1 MTFINYLNECFAD
14 KLNSA
19 NQNEIE
25 SPYLSIDL
33 KCSYFDNT
41 QLINKFKNCRK
52 IKFLSWNLGSLP
64 SKFDEFK
71 EYINFLLQNNIYFD
85 IICIQEIFSIID
97 QDLYKLENY
106 NFVFSSRKKGKGG
119 GVGIYIHKK
128 HRFTVIDDLSYFEE
142 NLFESLTLKVIT
154 EQKKSNIIS
163 CVYRPNSPVQGMS
176 SNDQMEYFIDKI
188 SNLQAAMSSYKGDS
202 YIMSDLNL
210 DLLKF
215 ESHLKT
221 NDFIENTLSNGFLPL
236 ITKPTRVTHASC
248 TLIDNILSNSCNN
261 TLESGVILN
270 SISDHFPIFHVSS
283 QTQKTEKPK
292 TFISRDITSEKIIQF
307 NAMLNTNNWGNVLN
321 ELNPQISFENFHEVF
336 DCAFNLHFP
345 IKEVKFNKNI
355 HKIEGFMTGGLMIS
369 RRKKLELG
377 TIYSKNKTPENNIAY
392 TTYRDIYNKAIKDAK
407 KIFYREQLNQNKE
420 NLRKT
425 WQTLRQVI
433 SKSNDKTSCID
444 EIIVNDTSYSNNHDI
459 SNKFNTYFTSIADE
473 IASQINP
480 SPLNP
485 CDFIPDTDS
494 VFKLREI
501 NIHVLFNLVKKME
514 NKKSS
519 DMFGLS
525 NCLLKQII
533 NSIAVPLVHIIN
545 QSIKTGQI
553 PSQLK
558 IAKVLPIFK
567 YSNSSKMDKCNPG
580 NYRPISLLPIFS
592 KLLEKIVSE
601 QLTRYLEFNQIIYE
615 HQYGFQ
621 AKKSTLHPMI
631 HLLNYLG
638 QAKNENLIT
647 IGVFCDLAKCFDTI
661 SHTILLKKLKK
672 IGIHGLEL
680 EWFKNYLSNRNQ
692 FVYTNGEK
700 SDLLGISKGVPQ
712 GSILGPILF
721 LVYINDIKNCTSLMT
736 LLFAD
741 DSNFLISG
749 KDLNEIIEILN
760 IELKNICDW
769 FRCNEMSLN
778 PTKTK
783 FMIFNKRE
791 DSITWDQI
799 KIKLDFNNENENDTD
814 KIRYL
819 GYINQ
824 QSEIPA
830 IKFLGVFIDSQ
841 LNFKYH
847 IEYLRKKISRSLF
860 LINRVK
866 HILCE
871 KSLVTLFHSF
881 INSHLLYCLP
891 AWSCGLESSI
901 KPLVV
906 LQKKAIRIIHKSA
919 YNSHT
924 PPLFRKIN
932 VLPIKELSI
941 YTKLLFFYDFIR
953 WRLPNSFDGVWIRNN
968 LRNQRQLRNSSEFYI
983 PIAKFKKIERFPL
996 FSFQRLWNNFCHE
1009 KDLLNENIPKKTF
1022 ALNLKDELF
1031 KSICNIEE
1039 CNECT

>member
-1 MTFINYLNECFAD
+1 MY
-14 KLNSA
+14 
-19 NQNEIE
+19 
-25 SPYLSIDL
+25 SPYHNIDFN
-33 KCSYFDNT
+33 CSYFDESKLV
-41 QLINKFKNCRK
+41 QKFKACKNL
-52 IKFLSWNLGSLP
+52 KFLSWNLGSLP

-71 EYINFLLQNNIYFD
+71 GYVSHLQHNDIFFD
-85 IICIQEIFSIID
+85 VFCIQETFSIID
-97 QDLYKLENY
+97 PDLFKLPNY
-106 NFVFSSRKKGKGG
+106 NFVYTCRKRGKGG
-119 GVGIYIHKK
+119 GIGIYIHER
-128 HRFTVIDDLSYFEE
+128 HRFNIINDLSLFED
-142 NLFESLTLKVIT
+142 NLFESLTIKIDT
-154 EQKKSNIIS
+154 DQKKSFNIS
-163 CVYRPNSPVQGMS
+163 CVYRPNTPIQGMS
-176 SNDQMEYFIDKI
+176 TNDQLDYFIDKM
-188 SNLQAAMSSYKGDS
+188 SNLQATMSSYRGDS
-202 YIMSDLNL
+202 FIIGDFNL

-215 ESHLKT
+215 ETHIKT
-221 NDFIENTLSNGFLPL
+221 NEFIENSLTNGFLPL

-248 TLIDNILSNSCNN
+248 TLIDNILSNTCNN

-270 SISDHFPIFHVSS
+270 SISDHFPIFHVTC
-283 QTQKTEKPK
+283 QTQKKEKPK
-292 TFISRDITSEKIIQF
+292 SFISRDITTEKINQF
-307 NAMLNTNNWGNVLN
+307 NEMLSMNIWENVLN
-321 ELNPQISFENFHEVF
+321 DLNPQSSFDKFYEEF
-336 DCAFNLHFP
+336 DSAFNLYFP
-345 IKEVKFNKNI
+345 IREVRFNKNI

-369 RRKKLELG
+369 RLKKLELG
-377 TIYSKNKTPENNIAY
+377 SIFSKNKTEENNIAY

-407 KIFYREQLNQNKE
+407 KIFYREQLDQNKDD
-420 NLRKT
+420 LRKT
-425 WQTLRQVI
+425 WQTLRKVI

-444 EIIVNDTSYSNNHDI
+444 EIKVNDTSYTNNNDI
-459 SNKFNTYFTSIADE
+459 SNKFNDYFTSIANE
-473 IASQINP
+473 INP

-485 CDFIPDTDS
+485 CDFIPETDS
-494 VFKLREI
+494 IFRLREI
-501 NIHVLFNLVKKME
+501 NIHVLIKLVKKMD

-567 YSNSSKMDKCNPG
+567 YSNNSKMDKCNPG

-638 QAKNENLIT
+638 QAKNEKLIT

-661 SHTILLKKLKK
+661 SHSILLRKLEK
-672 IGIHGLEL
+672 IGIQGLEL
-680 EWFKNYLSNRNQ
+680 EWFKNYLNNRNQ

-700 SDLLGISKGVPQ
+700 SNLLGINKGVPQ

-721 LVYINDIKNCTSLMT
+721 LIYINDIKNCTSLMT

-749 KDLNEIIEILN
+749 KNLNEIVEILN

-791 DSITWDQI
+791 DTINWEEID
-799 KIKLDFNNENENDTD
+799 IKLDFNNVNENDIN
-814 KIRYL
+814 KIRNL

-824 QSEIPA
+824 NSDIPA
-830 IKFLGVFIDSQ
+830 VKFLGVYIDPQ

-847 IEYLRKKISRSLF
+847 IEYLRKKISRSMY

-866 HILCE
+866 NLLCK
-871 KSLVTLFHSF
+871 KSLETLFHSF
-881 INSHLLYCLP
+881 INSHLMFCLP
-891 AWSCGLESSI
+891 AWSCGLESSTN
-901 KPLVV
+901 PLAV
-906 LQKKAIRIIHKSA
+906 LQKKAIRIINRSA
-919 YNSHT
+919 YNDHT
-924 PPLFRKIN
+924 PPLFKEIK
-932 VLPIKELSI
+932 VLPLKELAI

-953 WRLPNSFDGVWIRNN
+953 WKLPNSFDGVWIRNN
-968 LRNQRQLRNSSEFYI
+968 LRNQRQLRNSNEFYI
-983 PIAKFKKIERFPL
+983 PIAKFKSIERFPL
-996 FSFQRLWNNFCHE
+996 FSFQRLWNNICHE
-1009 KDLLNENIPKKTF
+1009 KELLNENIPRKTF
-1022 ALNLKDELF
+1022 ALNLKKELL
-1031 KSICNIEE
+1031 KTICQNLN
-1039 CNECT
+1039 CTECT

>member
-1 MTFINYLNECFAD
+1 MY
-14 KLNSA
+14 
-19 NQNEIE
+19 
-25 SPYLSIDL
+25 SPYHNIDFN
-33 KCSYFDNT
+33 CSYFDESKLV
-41 QLINKFKNCRK
+41 QKFKACKNL
-52 IKFLSWNLGSLP
+52 KFLSWNLGSLP

-71 EYINFLLQNNIYFD
+71 GYVSHLQHNDIFFD
-85 IICIQEIFSIID
+85 VFCIQEIFSIID
-97 QDLYKLENY
+97 PDLFKLPNY
-106 NFVFSSRKKGKGG
+106 NFVYTCRKRGKGG
-119 GVGIYIHKK
+119 GIGIYIHER
-128 HRFTVIDDLSYFEE
+128 HRFNIINDLSLFED
-142 NLFESLTLKVIT
+142 NLFESLTIKIDT
-154 EQKKSNIIS
+154 DQKKSFNIS
-163 CVYRPNSPVQGMS
+163 CVYRPNTPIQGMS
-176 SNDQMEYFIDKI
+176 TNDQLDYFIDKM
-188 SNLQAAMSSYKGDS
+188 SNLQATMSSYRGDS
-202 YIMSDLNL
+202 FIIGDFNL

-215 ESHLKT
+215 ETHIKT
-221 NDFIENTLSNGFLPL
+221 NEFIENSLTNGFLPL

-248 TLIDNILSNSCNN
+248 TLIDNILSNTCNN

-270 SISDHFPIFHVSS
+270 SISDHFPIFHVTC
-283 QTQKTEKPK
+283 QTQKKEKPK
-292 TFISRDITSEKIIQF
+292 SFISRDITTEKINQF
-307 NAMLNTNNWGNVLN
+307 NEMLSMNIWENVLN
-321 ELNPQISFENFHEVF
+321 DLNPQSSFDKFYEEF
-336 DCAFNLHFP
+336 DSAFNLYFP
-345 IKEVKFNKNI
+345 IREVRFNKNI

-369 RRKKLELG
+369 RLKKLELG
-377 TIYSKNKTPENNIAY
+377 SNFSKNKTEENNIAY

-407 KIFYREQLNQNKE
+407 KIFYREQLDQNKDD
-420 NLRKT
+420 LRKT
-425 WQTLRQVI
+425 WQTLRKVI

-444 EIIVNDTSYSNNHDI
+444 EIKVNDTSYTNNNDI
-459 SNKFNTYFTSIADE
+459 SNKFNDYFTSIANE
-473 IASQINP
+473 IANEINP

-485 CDFIPDTDS
+485 CDFIPETDS
-494 VFKLREI
+494 IFRLREI
-501 NIHVLFNLVKKME
+501 NIHVLIKLVKKMD

-567 YSNSSKMDKCNPG
+567 YSNNSKMDKCNPG

-638 QAKNENLIT
+638 QAKNEKLIT

-661 SHTILLKKLKK
+661 SHSILLRKLEK
-672 IGIHGLEL
+672 IGIQGLEL
-680 EWFKNYLSNRNQ
+680 EWFKNYLNNRNQ

-700 SDLLGISKGVPQ
+700 SNLLGINKGVPQ

-721 LVYINDIKNCTSLMT
+721 LIYINDIKNCTSLMT

-749 KDLNEIIEILN
+749 KNLNEIVEILN

-791 DSITWDQI
+791 DTINWEEID
-799 KIKLDFNNENENDTD
+799 IKLDFNNVNENDIN
-814 KIRYL
+814 KIRNL

-824 QSEIPA
+824 NSDIPA
-830 IKFLGVFIDSQ
+830 VKFLGVYIDPQ

-847 IEYLRKKISRSLF
+847 IEYLRKKISRSMY

-866 HILCE
+866 NLLCK
-871 KSLVTLFHSF
+871 KSLETLFHSF
-881 INSHLLYCLP
+881 INSHLMFCLP
-891 AWSCGLESSI
+891 AWSCGLESSTN
-901 KPLVV
+901 PLAV
-906 LQKKAIRIIHKSA
+906 LQKKAIRIINRSA
-919 YNSHT
+919 YNDHT
-924 PPLFRKIN
+924 PPLFKEIK
-932 VLPIKELSI
+932 VLPLKELAI

-953 WRLPNSFDGVWIRNN
+953 WKLPNSFDGVWIRNN
-968 LRNQRQLRNSSEFYI
+968 LRNQRQLRNSNEFYI
-983 PIAKFKKIERFPL
+983 PIAKFKSIERFPL
-996 FSFQRLWNNFCHE
+996 FSFQRLWNNICHE
-1009 KDLLNENIPKKTF
+1009 KELLNENIPRKTF
-1022 ALNLKDELF
+1022 ALNLKKELL
-1031 KSICNIEE
+1031 KTICQNLN
-1039 CNECT
+1039 CTECT

>member
-1 MTFINYLNECFAD
+1 M
-14 KLNSA
+14 
-19 NQNEIE
+19 E
-25 SPYLSIDL
+25 SPYLSLDFN
-33 KCSYFDNT
+33 CSFYDET
-41 QLINKFKNCRK
+41 QLIQKYKSCK
-52 IKFLSWNLGSLP
+52 KLKFLSWNIFSLP

-71 EYINFLLQNNIYFD
+71 EYISFLEQNDIFFDVLCLQ
-85 IICIQEIFSIID
+85 ETFSIID
-97 QDLYKLENY
+97 PDIYKLNNY
-106 NFVFSSRKKGKGG
+106 NFVYSCRKKGRGG
-119 GVGIYIHKK
+119 GIGIYIHKK
-128 HRFTVIDDLSYFEE
+128 HKFNVIEELSLFEE
-142 NLFESLTLKVIT
+142 NLFESLTIKIDT
-154 EQKKSNIIS
+154 SQKKCNIIS
-163 CVYRPNSPVQGMS
+163 CVYRPNSPVQNMS
-176 SNDQMEYFIDKI
+176 SNDQLEYFIDKM
-188 SNLQAAMSSYKGDS
+188 SNLQAAMSTYRGDS
-202 YIMSDLNL
+202 FIMSDMNI

-215 ESHLKT
+215 ETHIKT
-221 NDFIENTLSNGFLPL
+221 NEFIESSLTHGFLPL

-270 SISDHFPIFHVSS
+270 SISDHFPIFHVTSE
-283 QTQKTEKPK
+283 TQNKQKPT
-292 TFISRDITSEKIIQF
+292 TFISRDITNEKINQF
-307 NAMLNTNNWGNVLN
+307 NEMLSMNNWENVLN
-321 ELNPQISFENFHEVF
+321 ELSPQTSFDNFYDEF
-336 DCAFNLHFP
+336 DSAFNLHFP
-345 IKEVKFNKNI
+345 VREVRFNKNI
-355 HKIEGFMTGGLMIS
+355 HKIEGFMTRGLMVS
-369 RRKKLELG
+369 RLRKLKLG
-377 TIYSKNKTPENNIAY
+377 SIFSKNKTEENSIAY
-392 TTYRDIYNKAIKDAK
+392 KTYRDIYNMVIRNAK
-407 KIFYREQLNQNKE
+407 KIFYREQLDQNKE
-420 NLRKT
+420 NLKKT
-425 WQTLRQVI
+425 WQTLRKVI

-444 EIIVNDTSYSNNHDI
+444 EIRVGDTSYTNNHDI
-459 SNKFNTYFTSIADE
+459 SNKFNDYFTSIASE
-473 IASQINP
+473 IANEINP
-480 SPLNP
+480 SPINP

-494 VFKLREI
+494 IFRLREI
-501 NIHVLFNLVKKME
+501 NTHVLVKLVKKME

-533 NSIAVPLVHIIN
+533 NSIVVPLVHIIN
-545 QSIKTGQI
+545 QSIRTGQI

-567 YSNSSKMDKCNPG
+567 YSNNSKMDKCNPG

-638 QAKNENLIT
+638 QAKNEKLIT

-661 SHTILLKKLKK
+661 SHSILLKKLEK

-680 EWFKNYLSNRNQ
+680 EWFKSYLNNRNQ

-700 SDLLGISKGVPQ
+700 SNLLGINKGVPQ

-721 LVYINDIKNCTSLMT
+721 LIYINDIKNCTSLMT

-749 KDLNEIIEILN
+749 KDLNQIVEILN

-791 DSITWDQI
+791 DAINWEEI

-824 QSEIPA
+824 NSDIPA
-830 IKFLGVFIDSQ
+830 VKFLGVYIDSQ

-847 IEYLRKKISRSLF
+847 IEYLRKKVSRNMYI
-860 LINRVK
+860 INRVK
-866 HILCE
+866 HFLCE

-881 INSHLLYCLP
+881 INSHLLFCLP

-901 KPLVV
+901 NPLAV

-919 YNSHT
+919 YNQHT
-924 PPLFRKIN
+924 APLFKKIN
-932 VLPIKELSI
+932 VLPIKELAI
-941 YTKLLFFYDFIR
+941 YTKLLFFHDFIR
-953 WRLPNSFDGVWIRNN
+953 WKLPNSFDGVWFRNN
-968 LRNQRQLRNSSEFYI
+968 LRNQRQLRNSNEFYI
-983 PIAKFKKIERFPL
+983 PIAKFKSIERFPL
-996 FSFQRLWNNFCHE
+996 FSFQKLWNNFCHE
-1009 KDLLNENIPKKTF
+1009 KESLNEDIPKKTF
-1022 ALNLKDELF
+1022 ALNLKKELL
-1031 KSICNIEE
+1031 KTICQNVDCIE
-1039 CNECT
+1039 CI

>member
-1 MTFINYLNECFAD
+1 MY
-14 KLNSA
+14 
-19 NQNEIE
+19 
-25 SPYLSIDL
+25 SPYHNIDFN
-33 KCSYFDNT
+33 CSYFDESKLV
-41 QLINKFKNCRK
+41 QKFKACKNL
-52 IKFLSWNLGSLP
+52 KFLSWNLGSLP

-71 EYINFLLQNNIYFD
+71 GYVSHLQHNDIFFD
-85 IICIQEIFSIID
+85 VFCIQEIFSIID
-97 QDLYKLENY
+97 PDLFKLPNY
-106 NFVFSSRKKGKGG
+106 NFVYTCRKRGKGG
-119 GVGIYIHKK
+119 GIGIYIHER
-128 HRFTVIDDLSYFEE
+128 HRFNIINDLSLFED
-142 NLFESLTLKVIT
+142 NLFESLTIKIDT
-154 EQKKSNIIS
+154 DQKKSFNIS
-163 CVYRPNSPVQGMS
+163 CVYRPNTPIQGMS
-176 SNDQMEYFIDKI
+176 TNDQLDYFIDKM
-188 SNLQAAMSSYKGDS
+188 SNLQATMSSYRGDS
-202 YIMSDLNL
+202 FIIGDFNL

-215 ESHLKT
+215 ETHIKT
-221 NDFIENTLSNGFLPL
+221 NEFIENSLTNGFLPL

-248 TLIDNILSNSCNN
+248 TLIDNILSNTCNN

-270 SISDHFPIFHVSS
+270 SISDHFPIFHVTC
-283 QTQKTEKPK
+283 QTQKKEKPK
-292 TFISRDITSEKIIQF
+292 SFISRDITTEKINQF
-307 NAMLNTNNWGNVLN
+307 NEMLSMNIWENVLN
-321 ELNPQISFENFHEVF
+321 DLNPQSSFDKFYEEF
-336 DCAFNLHFP
+336 DSAFNLYFP
-345 IKEVKFNKNI
+345 IREVRFNKNI

-369 RRKKLELG
+369 RLKKLELG
-377 TIYSKNKTPENNIAY
+377 SIFSKNKTEENNIAY

-407 KIFYREQLNQNKE
+407 KIFYREQLDQNKDD
-420 NLRKT
+420 LRKT
-425 WQTLRQVI
+425 WQTLRKVI

-444 EIIVNDTSYSNNHDI
+444 EIKVNDTSYTNNNDI
-459 SNKFNTYFTSIADE
+459 SNKFNDYFTSIANE
-473 IASQINP
+473 IANEINP

-485 CDFIPDTDS
+485 CDFIPETDS
-494 VFKLREI
+494 IFRLREI
-501 NIHVLFNLVKKME
+501 NIHVLIKLVKKMD

-567 YSNSSKMDKCNPG
+567 YSNNSKMDKCNPG

-638 QAKNENLIT
+638 QAKNEKLIT

-661 SHTILLKKLKK
+661 SHSILLRKLEK
-672 IGIHGLEL
+672 IGIQGLEL
-680 EWFKNYLSNRNQ
+680 EWFKNYLNNRNQ

-700 SDLLGISKGVPQ
+700 SNLLGINKGVPQ

-721 LVYINDIKNCTSLMT
+721 LIYINDIKNCTSLMT

-749 KDLNEIIEILN
+749 KNLNEIVEILN

-791 DSITWDQI
+791 DTINWEEID
-799 KIKLDFNNENENDTD
+799 IKLDFNNVNENDIN
-814 KIRYL
+814 KIRNL

-824 QSEIPA
+824 NSDIPA
-830 IKFLGVFIDSQ
+830 VKFLGVYIDPQ

-847 IEYLRKKISRSLF
+847 IEYLRKKISRSMY

-866 HILCE
+866 HLLCK
-871 KSLVTLFHSF
+871 KSLETLFHSF
-881 INSHLLYCLP
+881 INSHLMFCLP
-891 AWSCGLESSI
+891 AWSCGLESSTN
-901 KPLVV
+901 PLAV
-906 LQKKAIRIIHKSA
+906 LQKKAIRIINRSA
-919 YNSHT
+919 YNDHT
-924 PPLFRKIN
+924 PPLFKEIK
-932 VLPIKELSI
+932 VLPLKELAI

-953 WRLPNSFDGVWIRNN
+953 WKLPNSFDGVWIRNN
-968 LRNQRQLRNSSEFYI
+968 LRNQRQLRNSNEFYI
-983 PIAKFKKIERFPL
+983 PIAKFKSIERFPL
-996 FSFQRLWNNFCHE
+996 FSFQRLWNNICHE
-1009 KDLLNENIPKKTF
+1009 KELLNENIPRKIF
-1022 ALNLKDELF
+1022 ALNLKKEFL
-1031 KSICNIEE
+1031 KTICQNIN

>member
-1 MTFINYLNECFAD
+1 MF
-14 KLNSA
+14 KL
-19 NQNEIE
+19 
-25 SPYLSIDL
+25 P
-33 KCSYFDNT
+33 
-41 QLINKFKNCRK
+41 
-52 IKFLSWNLGSLP
+52 
-64 SKFDEFK
+64 
-71 EYINFLLQNNIYFD
+71 
-85 IICIQEIFSIID
+85 
-97 QDLYKLENY
+97 NY
-106 NFVFSSRKKGKGG
+106 NFVYTCRKRGKGG
-119 GVGIYIHKK
+119 GIGIYIHER
-128 HRFTVIDDLSYFEE
+128 HRFNIINDLSLFED
-142 NLFESLTLKVIT
+142 NLFESLTIKIDT
-154 EQKKSNIIS
+154 DQKKSFNIS
-163 CVYRPNSPVQGMS
+163 CVYRPNTPIQGMS
-176 SNDQMEYFIDKI
+176 TNDQLDYFIDKM
-188 SNLQAAMSSYKGDS
+188 SNLQATMSSYRGDS
-202 YIMSDLNL
+202 FIIGDFNL

-215 ESHLKT
+215 ETHIKT
-221 NDFIENTLSNGFLPL
+221 NEFIENSLTNGFLPL

-248 TLIDNILSNSCNN
+248 TLIDNILSNTCNN

-270 SISDHFPIFHVSS
+270 SISDHFPIFHVTC
-283 QTQKTEKPK
+283 QTQKKEKPK
-292 TFISRDITSEKIIQF
+292 SFISRDITTEKINQF
-307 NAMLNTNNWGNVLN
+307 NEMLSMNIWENVLN
-321 ELNPQISFENFHEVF
+321 DLNPQSSFDKFYEEF
-336 DCAFNLHFP
+336 DSAFNLYFP
-345 IKEVKFNKNI
+345 IREVRFNKNI

-369 RRKKLELG
+369 RLKKLELG
-377 TIYSKNKTPENNIAY
+377 SIFSKNKTEENNIAY

-407 KIFYREQLNQNKE
+407 KIFYREQLDQNKDD
-420 NLRKT
+420 LRKT
-425 WQTLRQVI
+425 WQTLRKVI

-444 EIIVNDTSYSNNHDI
+444 EIKVNDTSYTNNNDI
-459 SNKFNTYFTSIADE
+459 SNKFNDYFTSIANE
-473 IASQINP
+473 IANEINP

-485 CDFIPDTDS
+485 CDFIPETDS
-494 VFKLREI
+494 IFRLREI
-501 NIHVLFNLVKKME
+501 NIHVLIKLVKKMD

-567 YSNSSKMDKCNPG
+567 YSNNSKMDKCNPG

-638 QAKNENLIT
+638 QAKNEKLIT

-661 SHTILLKKLKK
+661 SHSILLRKLEK
-672 IGIHGLEL
+672 IGIQGLEL
-680 EWFKNYLSNRNQ
+680 EWFKNYLNNRNQ

-700 SDLLGISKGVPQ
+700 SNLLGINKGVPQ

-721 LVYINDIKNCTSLMT
+721 LIYINDIKNCTSLMT

-749 KDLNEIIEILN
+749 KNLNEIVEILN

-791 DSITWDQI
+791 DTINWEEID
-799 KIKLDFNNENENDTD
+799 IKLDFNNVNENDIN
-814 KIRYL
+814 KIRNL

-824 QSEIPA
+824 NSDIPA
-830 IKFLGVFIDSQ
+830 VKFLGVYIDPQ

-847 IEYLRKKISRSLF
+847 IEYLRKKISRSMY

-866 HILCE
+866 NLLCK
-871 KSLVTLFHSF
+871 KSLETLFHSF
-881 INSHLLYCLP
+881 INSHLMFCLP
-891 AWSCGLESSI
+891 AWSCGLESSTN
-901 KPLVV
+901 PLAV
-906 LQKKAIRIIHKSA
+906 LQKKAIRIINRSA
-919 YNSHT
+919 YNDHT
-924 PPLFRKIN
+924 PPLFKEIK
-932 VLPIKELSI
+932 VLPLKELAI

-953 WRLPNSFDGVWIRNN
+953 WKLPNSFDGVWIRNN
-968 LRNQRQLRNSSEFYI
+968 LRNQRQLRNSNEFYI
-983 PIAKFKKIERFPL
+983 PIAKFKSIERFPL
-996 FSFQRLWNNFCHE
+996 FSFQRLWNNICHE
-1009 KDLLNENIPKKTF
+1009 KELLNENIPRKTF
-1022 ALNLKDELF
+1022 ALNLKKELL
-1031 KSICNIEE
+1031 KTICQNLN
-1039 CNECT
+1039 CTECT

>member
-1 MTFINYLNECFAD
+1 MY
-14 KLNSA
+14 
-19 NQNEIE
+19 
-25 SPYLSIDL
+25 SPYHNIDFN
-33 KCSYFDNT
+33 CSYFDESKLV
-41 QLINKFKNCRK
+41 QKFKACKNL
-52 IKFLSWNLGSLP
+52 KFLSWNLGSLP

-71 EYINFLLQNNIYFD
+71 GYVSHLQHNDIFFD
-85 IICIQEIFSIID
+85 VFCIQETFSIID
-97 QDLYKLENY
+97 PDLFKLPNY
-106 NFVFSSRKKGKGG
+106 NFVYTCRKRGKGG
-119 GVGIYIHKK
+119 GIGIYIHER
-128 HRFTVIDDLSYFEE
+128 HRFNIINDLSLFED
-142 NLFESLTLKVIT
+142 NLFESLTIKIDT
-154 EQKKSNIIS
+154 DQKKSFNIS
-163 CVYRPNSPVQGMS
+163 CVYRPNTPIQGMS
-176 SNDQMEYFIDKI
+176 TNDQLDYFIDKM
-188 SNLQAAMSSYKGDS
+188 SNLQATMSSYRGDS
-202 YIMSDLNL
+202 FIIGDFNL

-215 ESHLKT
+215 ETHIKT
-221 NDFIENTLSNGFLPL
+221 NEFIENSLTNGFLPL

-248 TLIDNILSNSCNN
+248 TLIDNILSNTCNN

-270 SISDHFPIFHVSS
+270 SISDHFPIFHVTC
-283 QTQKTEKPK
+283 QTQKKEKPK
-292 TFISRDITSEKIIQF
+292 SFISRDITTEKINQF
-307 NAMLNTNNWGNVLN
+307 NEMLSMNIWENVLN
-321 ELNPQISFENFHEVF
+321 DLNPQSSFDKFYEEF
-336 DCAFNLHFP
+336 DSAFNLYFP
-345 IKEVKFNKNI
+345 IREVRFNKNI

-369 RRKKLELG
+369 RLKKLELG
-377 TIYSKNKTPENNIAY
+377 SIFSKNKTEENNIAY

-407 KIFYREQLNQNKE
+407 KIFYREQLDQNKDD
-420 NLRKT
+420 LRKT
-425 WQTLRQVI
+425 WQTLRKVI

-444 EIIVNDTSYSNNHDI
+444 EIRVGDTSYTNNHDI
-459 SNKFNTYFTSIADE
+459 SNKFNDYFTSIASE
-473 IASQINP
+473 IANEINP
-480 SPLNP
+480 SPINP

-494 VFKLREI
+494 IFRLREI
-501 NIHVLFNLVKKME
+501 NTHVLVKLVKKME

-533 NSIAVPLVHIIN
+533 NSIVVPLVHIIN
-545 QSIKTGQI
+545 QSIRTGQI

-567 YSNSSKMDKCNPG
+567 YSNNSKMDKCNPG

-638 QAKNENLIT
+638 QAKNEKLIT

-661 SHTILLKKLKK
+661 SHSILLKKLEK

-680 EWFKNYLSNRNQ
+680 EWFKSYLNNRNQ

-700 SDLLGISKGVPQ
+700 SNLLGINKGVPQ

-721 LVYINDIKNCTSLMT
+721 LIYINDIKNCTSLMT

-749 KDLNEIIEILN
+749 KDLNQIVEILN

-791 DSITWDQI
+791 DAINWEEI

-824 QSEIPA
+824 NSDIPA
-830 IKFLGVFIDSQ
+830 VKFLGVYIDSQ

-847 IEYLRKKISRSLF
+847 IEYLRKKVSRNMYI
-860 LINRVK
+860 INRVK
-866 HILCE
+866 HFLCE

-881 INSHLLYCLP
+881 INSHLLFCLP

-901 KPLVV
+901 NPLAV

-919 YNSHT
+919 YNQHT
-924 PPLFRKIN
+924 APLFKKIN
-932 VLPIKELSI
+932 VLPIKELAI
-941 YTKLLFFYDFIR
+941 YTKLLFFHDFIR
-953 WRLPNSFDGVWIRNN
+953 WKLPNSFDGVWFRNN
-968 LRNQRQLRNSSEFYI
+968 LRNQRQLRNSNEFYI
-983 PIAKFKKIERFPL
+983 PIAKFKSIERFPL
-996 FSFQRLWNNFCHE
+996 FSFQKLWNNFCHE
-1009 KDLLNENIPKKTF
+1009 KESLNEDIPKKTF
-1022 ALNLKDELF
+1022 ALNLKKELL
-1031 KSICNIEE
+1031 KTICQNVDCIE
-1039 CNECT
+1039 CI